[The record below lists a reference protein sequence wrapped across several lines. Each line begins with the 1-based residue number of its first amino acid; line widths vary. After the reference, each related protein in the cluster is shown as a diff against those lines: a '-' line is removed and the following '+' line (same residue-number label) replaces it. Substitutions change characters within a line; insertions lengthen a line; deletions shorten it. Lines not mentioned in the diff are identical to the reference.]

1 MPPRFSIDDILAKP
15 SGASFFDGF
24 IAQGHEK
31 GALIS
36 AGLLDRDGVLVVMH
50 GKLRVYLIGE
60 DREMTLFYLVP
71 GDMFCTHSGCL
82 IEAVEKT
89 DIRYADIATFAKK
102 LEENPSLAF
111 GLIGILGRAMMG
123 CMRTIEDLMFR
134 DIKQRLA
141 RFFLDRARAE
151 RRNVAALGG
160 DGTEIRLF
168 IELTVEEIANLV
180 GSSRQTTSAAL
191 NSLMREGLIS
201 RKGRSNYTI
210 ADVGRLA
217 AAAGTAFPPPEEA
230 ASLAQ

>member
-24 IAQGHEK
+24 IAQSHEK
-31 GALIS
+31 GGLIS
-36 AGLLDRDGVLVVMH
+36 AGLPDRDGVLVVMS

-82 IEAVEKT
+82 IEAVERT
-89 DIRYADIATFAKK
+89 DIRYTDIGTFAKK

-123 CMRTIEDLMFR
+123 CMRTIEDLVFR

-141 RFFLDRARAE
+141 HFFLDRARA
-151 RRNVAALGG
+151 AQG
-160 DGTEIRLF
+160 DAGAEVRLF

-191 NSLMREGLIS
+191 NALMREGLIS

-210 ADVGRLA
+210 ADVGQLA
-217 AAAGTAFPPPEEA
+217 AAAGTAFPPPDGTVRPAREA
-230 ASLAQ
+230 DGGR